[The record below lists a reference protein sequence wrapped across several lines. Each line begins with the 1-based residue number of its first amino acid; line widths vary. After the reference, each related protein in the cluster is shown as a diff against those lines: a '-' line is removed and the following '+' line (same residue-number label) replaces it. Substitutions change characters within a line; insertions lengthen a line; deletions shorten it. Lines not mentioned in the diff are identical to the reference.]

1 MTKKKVLPAH
11 KVLIGSG
18 IFLLLMLAIGSVW
31 DYPISQMLYFPENPF
46 GKFLA
51 AFGEYPM
58 GLALAAAG
66 AMLISARNRDK
77 KFVGVLQVILGAF
90 LILSAVSTLA
100 QITAIQSSISILVT
114 TTLSVIFVGLTVY
127 GIICLCKG
135 ADRGTVIRMAAVFVL
150 FVFAEM
156 IIVNVIKIPW
166 GRARMRLVAVDSR
179 AYFMP
184 WWQPGKQLKDTL
196 VAAGVAAEEFKS
208 FPSGHTA
215 NASSLMLLCLLP
227 TICPKLENKRTLLF
241 FIGLGWTC
249 LVAVSRITMG
259 AHYLTDTTVG
269 FTVGFAA
276 FILITKILFHQNK
289 AHMIP

>member
-1 MTKKKVLPAH
+1 MTSKRALPER
-11 KVLIGSG
+11 KILIATG
-18 IFLLLMLAIGSVW
+18 IFLFLLMLIGSVW
-31 DYPISQMLYFPENPF
+31 DFPISQMLYSPENPI

-66 AMLISARNRDK
+66 AMLLYARNREK
-77 KFVGVLQVILGAF
+77 KFIGILQIVLGAL
-90 LILSAVSTLA
+90 LILSAISTLA
-100 QITAIQSSISILVT
+100 QVPAIQASISIVI
-114 TTLSVIFVGLTVY
+114 TTLLSVVLVGLTVW
-127 GIICLCKG
+127 GTLCLCKG
-135 ADRGTVIRMAAVFVL
+135 ADRRTVMRVAIVFVL

-184 WWQPGKQLKDTL
+184 WWQPGKELKDAL
-196 VAAGVAAEEFKS
+196 VAAGVKAEEFKS

-227 TICPKLENKRTLLF
+227 TICSKLESKRTLLF
-241 FIGLGWTC
+241 LIGVGWAC
-249 LVAVSRITMG
+249 IVAVSRIVMG
-259 AHYLTDTTVG
+259 AHYLTDTTIGLAVG
-269 FTVGFAA
+269 FVTL
-276 FILITKILFHQNK
+276 ILTTSILLKQNK
-289 AHMIP
+289 TSKIS